1 MVRIVIG
8 GLLEVGKGNLRPMDI
23 EYLVKDKTASAYIP
37 MAKTKGLSLRSVQY

>member
-1 MVRIVIG
+1 
-8 GLLEVGKGNLRPMDI
+8 MDI